1 MGNYRFFNT
10 KASTKAMVEYLDFAD
25 EKEYLNVIKEPFNQ
39 DDYVTKDYEGSYN
52 ETIAYRIEKVG
63 GIASGDSN
71 TQNVI
76 QNFWFANCRDLYERT
91 SDSAKEKDFNF
102 FDTQVKYGNEYT
114 YNIYA
119 YVIVAG
125 SRYELS
131 DHRITRVIAKLE
143 EGEDGAQKPLY
154 CLEFYD
160 PNTGEVKNK
169 LYNGEGSG
177 DVAVDNDFMTNSQ
190 IANVNKYLAD
200 FNITVQPSIK
210 VFEIPIASKTIKILD
225 APPNSAYALPFPVE
239 DDSNRIGFEIEY
251 TPTDDK
257 KFPPVLTEADSAYK
271 ETYMSSNNLLPNTS
285 IDKGSV
291 SYPRF
296 LQIFRTDKP
305 PSKYEDFDGKMIKQV
320 DLKIENSQH
329 TYNEHVFYDM
339 IDTNKN
345 FYYVFRFV
353 NEHGNPGRPSIIHVA
368 NLVDDG
374 GYKYPEFDIYNF
386 EQESAKKK
394 SEKTRESFKK
404 LIDIRPSFQHLV
416 FNGDAYNE
424 SMDSTEVIRR
434 LANPTLG
441 VGIAES
447 PIWNKRFKIRLTSKK
462 TGKKI
467 DFNITYNLKSEKK

>member
-1 MGNYRFFNT
+1 
-10 KASTKAMVEYLDFAD
+10 
-25 EKEYLNVIKEPFNQ
+25 
-39 DDYVTKDYEGSYN
+39 
-52 ETIAYRIEKVG
+52 
-63 GIASGDSN
+63 
-71 TQNVI
+71 
-76 QNFWFANCRDLYERT
+76 
-91 SDSAKEKDFNF
+91 
-102 FDTQVKYGNEYT
+102 
-114 YNIYA
+114 
-119 YVIVAG
+119 
-125 SRYELS
+125 
-131 DHRITRVIAKLE
+131 
-143 EGEDGAQKPLY
+143 
-154 CLEFYD
+154 
-160 PNTGEVKNK
+160 
-169 LYNGEGSG
+169 
-177 DVAVDNDFMTNSQ
+177 
-190 IANVNKYLAD
+190 
-200 FNITVQPSIK
+200 
-210 VFEIPIASKTIKILD
+210 
-225 APPNSAYALPFPVE
+225 
-239 DDSNRIGFEIEY
+239 
-251 TPTDDK
+251 
-257 KFPPVLTEADSAYK
+257 
-271 ETYMSSNNLLPNTS
+271 
-285 IDKGSV
+285 
-291 SYPRF
+291 
-296 LQIFRTDKP
+296 
-305 PSKYEDFDGKMIKQV
+305 
-320 DLKIENSQH
+320 
-329 TYNEHVFYDM
+329 M